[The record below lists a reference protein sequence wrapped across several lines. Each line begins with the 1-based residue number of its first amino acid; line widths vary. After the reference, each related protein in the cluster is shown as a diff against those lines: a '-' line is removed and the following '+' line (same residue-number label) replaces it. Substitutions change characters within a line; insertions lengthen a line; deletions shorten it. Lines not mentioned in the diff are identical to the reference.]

1 MSVPMPVGGYR
12 PTNALVAV
20 AWIGQNVEGVTPSMV
35 ATSLPRALETW
46 AALGFVQV
54 TMLSRTADVNGLKRL
69 PVAQVDAWAHSPDSV
84 RPPVAKAN
92 GLAELVFAAASDP
105 RPTYDRTLTVKAN
118 YRDAYVLGVYPLT
131 EPAEVPDDPAGFARA
146 TFDMALDWAPL

>member
-20 AWIGQNVEGVTPSMV
+20 AWIGQHVEGVTPDMV
-35 ATSLPRALETW
+35 ATSLPRDLSTW

-54 TMLSRTADVNGLKRL
+54 TILPRTADVNGLRRL
-69 PVAQVDAWAHSPDSV
+69 PVVQVDAWAHTPDNV
-84 RPPVAKAN
+84 KPPVAKAN
-92 GLAELVFAAASDP
+92 GLAENVFAAASSLE
-105 RPTYDRTLTVKAN
+105 RYGRTLTVKAN
-118 YRDAYVLGVYPLT
+118 YRNAYILGAYPLT
-131 EPAEVPDDPAGFARA
+131 EPAEVPGDPSGFARA